1 MTVLIPE
8 AAEAAGSAAGRKT
21 AAKKAAGTRAKTR
34 TPKPEKSPAQVASER
49 AARRE
54 RNAQIRAAE
63 RSTPEGPAV
72 HAERE
77 QAQREQRRRQ
87 VTDRAQATGRSAASS
102 IGGARITP
110 GGRNYQ
116 GAILAEFL
124 VAVLVVAFLP
134 LASGRPNDDKT
145 GPSPYRV
152 TDMTQLVA
160 IGAAYFILALFSG
173 GERSGRIVAWF
184 GGLLLLGIL
193 FAKVGSGQL
202 SAAVSS
208 VSGVDKAS
216 LDNT

>member
-8 AAEAAGSAAGRKT
+8 AAEAATGAGAGEAGAGAGLRSR
-21 AAKKAAGTRAKTR
+21 AGQQAKA
-34 TPKPEKSPAQVASER
+34 
-49 AARRE
+49 
-54 RNAQIRAAE
+54 
-63 RSTPEGPAV
+63 
-72 HAERE
+72 
-77 QAQREQRRRQ
+77 
-87 VTDRAQATGRSAASS
+87 RAQQLPGQYAGYGRE
-102 IGGARITP
+102 IGRQRLTP
-110 GGRNYQ
+110 GARNYQ

-134 LASGRPNDDKT
+134 LASGRPNDDKG

-160 IGAAYFILALFSG
+160 IGAVYFLLALFSG

-208 VSGVDKAS
+208 MSGVDKAT